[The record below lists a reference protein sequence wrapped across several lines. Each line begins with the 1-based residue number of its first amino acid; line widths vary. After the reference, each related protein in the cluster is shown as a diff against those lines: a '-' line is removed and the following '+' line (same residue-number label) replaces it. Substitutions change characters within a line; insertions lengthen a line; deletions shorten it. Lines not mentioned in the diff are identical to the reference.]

1 MNLIEESQAALFNQ
15 VYLEIRERL
24 DKKIKISDIPKDGQ
38 YKQLVFSILKGKT
51 EIGQVQIDIKEG
63 EIIVAHMDEEILYET
78 WYGEEDAVP
87 TCDILVEEAVNLIE
101 ENYERFCD
109 IHTNLKK
116 VHDMISK
123 IEDLLDDI
131 NLDDYIEFHYRYQQ
145 FDV

>member
-38 YKQLVFSILKGKT
+38 YRQLVFSILKGKT
-51 EIGQVQIDIKEG
+51 KIGQVQIDVKEG
-63 EIIVAHMDEEILYET
+63 EIIVAHVDEEILYET
-78 WYGEEDAVP
+78 WYPEEDGITDAEQIIENAV
-87 TCDILVEEAVNLIE
+87 DLIE
-101 ENYERFCD
+101 ENYERLYD

-123 IEDLLDDI
+123 IEDLLDDVD
-131 NLDDYIEFHYRYQQ
+131 LDSYIEIGYRYQQ